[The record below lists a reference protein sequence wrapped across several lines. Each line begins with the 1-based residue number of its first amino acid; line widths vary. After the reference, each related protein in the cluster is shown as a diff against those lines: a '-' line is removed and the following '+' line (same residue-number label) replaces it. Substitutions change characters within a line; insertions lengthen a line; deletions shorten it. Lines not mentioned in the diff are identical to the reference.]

1 MSRFHR
7 YFKKCEEFAL
17 CAEVGDTDV
26 IHVEDLT
33 ERYTL
38 YQVVVKGSGR
48 MGKIFD
54 SDYIW
59 LLYTS
64 PSPRDRG

>member
-17 CAEVGDTDV
+17 CAEVGDVDV

-48 MGKIFD
+48 LG
-54 SDYIW
+54 
-59 LLYTS
+59 
-64 PSPRDRG
+64 